1 MIKVYVKALKS
12 YVQGPFIISLMSDTN
27 VLLLQIQHKINSINY
42 MAKDKN
48 NPVLFN
54 LAG

>member
-1 MIKVYVKALKS
+1 MIQVYVKALKS
-12 YVQGPFIISLMSDTN
+12 SVWEPFIISLISDTN
-27 VLLLQIQHKINSINY
+27 VLLLQIQHKINSVND